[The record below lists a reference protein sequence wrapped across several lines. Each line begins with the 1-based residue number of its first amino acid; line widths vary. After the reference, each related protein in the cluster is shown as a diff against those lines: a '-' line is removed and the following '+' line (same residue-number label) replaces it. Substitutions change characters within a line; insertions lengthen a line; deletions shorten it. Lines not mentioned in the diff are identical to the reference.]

1 MHDLRHPKKLH
12 INQVELKQVEEL
24 EKEARSLRHVAIAA
38 LNILRAYGHDK
49 AADDLLAKLVPPASL
64 INIVKQRDAK

>member
-1 MHDLRHPKKLH
+1 MHL
-12 INQVELKQVEEL
+12 NQVNLKHVEDL

-64 INIVKQRDAK
+64 VNVIKQREQK